1 MDVKPQSKKGGDVAS
16 RLLQKMLMPIVAG
29 AASAAATYVAKK
41 GPQLLDD
48 KVVPKVRELLDGAG
62 GAAHDLPSKARAAA
76 GGAGDVAERLTERA
90 RSVAGGVVGTDGHHG
105 GDVSPKELEDRLR
118 RRAKSRAARR
128 KATR

>member
-62 GAAHDLPSKARAAA
+62 GAA
-76 GGAGDVAERLTERA
+76 RLTERA